1 MIFWGKKALGL
12 VMNELA
18 NYKVK
23 ARLVLTGQK
32 HTMFFDIIWRK
43 NRQIFGWYS

>member
-1 MIFWGKKALGL
+1 
-12 VMNELA
+12 MNELA

-43 NRQIFGWYS
+43 TCKILGWYC